1 MNELLQRFEEYLRR
15 LGYAGIPNAKQ
26 LREKRKVKLAKLLQ
40 QEKNDLQRLPGAL
53 EEALA
58 CVEDYEERQIL
69 EEIREFLETILPPSE
84 KPSPKPSL
92 TPSQK
97 LPIKSRIIGRV
108 APTLQTPASHSE
120 FPFWVQ
126 PSAQLTIGEIVVAES
141 PDSTTKVV
149 GVVRELSS
157 STTLRSPVEHFFA
170 CDLGTPEAELPTD
183 IPVVLTGKAGIL
195 WRSDK
200 RFAPPEKDWP
210 LRRATPEEIRRA
222 LSGEVESDY
231 AVPAGFIRAFDEQGQ
246 AVWVPVDMDL
256 RWLAGYESGHV
267 NIAGISGVAAKTS
280 YGLFL
285 TMGLL
290 AAASRQG
297 SVREK
302 EGGLA
307 IVAFNVKE
315 VDLLYLENCMYWDKA
330 PEVFADEL
338 EMWKIF
344 QREYLE
350 RNNPAELLQKPKYQA
365 PGQGEEVGSLRR
377 KGVMAFRYGWQD
389 IRSPEAAIAFYAL
402 FNPDD
407 LDDKMVTAI
416 EAALAET
423 KARNWESLLSRI
435 QELLKE
441 TGKPRGET
449 WIQWGDSSHH
459 PATLHKLYNRLRAIE
474 EAMGLMLER
483 KNPHGEPLVVE
494 RLAPGDFM
502 VIDITR
508 LGDRARR
515 FLFFRLINDLQRKLE
530 ERKTEQNVVFPGR
543 VVVFVDEL
551 NIFAPA
557 GGSHHPTRER
567 LVHIAARGRSVGL
580 TLLGMQQL
588 ASRVDDEVL
597 ANTSTL
603 VVGRVH
609 PAELSNSAYAWVRA
623 WRDQVMA
630 LPTGTMLVSHP
641 LWREPI
647 MVRFPRP
654 LHLLAEE
661 ARKARGILK
670 WMQ

>member
-1 MNELLQRFEEYLRR
+1 MNELLQSFDEYLRR
-15 LGYAGIPNAKQ
+15 IGYTGIPNAKR
-26 LREKRKVKLAKLLQ
+26 LREERKSKLNRLLQ
-40 QEKNDLQRLPGAL
+40 QEKYNLQRLPGAL

-58 CVEDYEERQIL
+58 LAKDHEERQIL
-69 EEIREFLETILPPSE
+69 EEIREFLGTVLPPTE
-84 KPSPKPSL
+84 RPSSRPLSM
-92 TPSQK
+92 PSQK
-97 LPIKSRIIGRV
+97 LTVKSRIIGRV

-126 PSAQLTIGEIVVAES
+126 PNAQLTIGEIVVAES
-141 PDSTTKVV
+141 PDGNVKVV
-149 GVVRELSS
+149 GVVRELNS

-170 CDLGTPEAELPTD
+170 CDLGTPEAELPTE

-195 WRSDK
+195 WRSDR
-200 RFAPPEKDWP
+200 RFAPPEKDWR

-222 LSGEVESDY
+222 LSGEVASDY
-231 AVPAGFIRAFDEQGQ
+231 AVPAGFIHAFDEQGQ
-246 AVWVPVDMDL
+246 TVWVPVDMDL
-256 RWLAGYESGHV
+256 RWLAGYESGHI

-290 AAASRQG
+290 AAASRE
-297 SVREK
+297 SAVRK

-315 VDLLYLENCMYWDKA
+315 VDLLYLENCKEWAKA
-330 PEVFADEL
+330 PEVFTEEL
-338 EMWKIF
+338 DMWKIF
-344 QREYLE
+344 QRDYLE
-350 RNNPAELLQKPKYQA
+350 GKDPAELLLSPRYQA
-365 PGQGEEVGSLRR
+365 PGQKGALGSLRR
-377 KGVMAFRYGWQD
+377 DETLAFRYGWQD
-389 IRSPEAAIAFYAL
+389 IKRADASVAFYAL

-416 EAALAET
+416 EAALAEE
-423 KARNWESLLSRI
+423 KARSWENLLSLI
-435 QELLKE
+435 QALLK
-441 TGKPRGET
+441 KQNPRKSEQ
-449 WIQWGDSSHH
+449 WVQWGDSSHH

-474 EAMGLMLER
+474 EAMGPMLEH
-483 KNPHGEPLVVE
+483 KNPNGEPLAVE
-494 RLAPGDFM
+494 RLSTGDFM

-530 ERKTEQNVVFPGR
+530 ERKARLSSDFPGR

-551 NIFAPA
+551 NVFAPA
-557 GGSHHPTRER
+557 GGGRHPTRER

-603 VVGRVH
+603 AVGRVH
-609 PAELSNSAYAWVRA
+609 PTELSNSAYAWVRA

-654 LHLLAEE
+654 LHLLAE
-661 ARKARGILK
+661 KARQAWEILK
-670 WMQ
+670 WM